1 MTSERNPLDG
11 RTGYLVDMLESLD
24 DVDVQQY
31 IVYWEAR
38 MEELRARGDGYGGWW
53 CSKHVSAGLAERRLR
68 RS

>member
-1 MTSERNPLDG
+1 MTDERDPLAG
-11 RTGYLVDMLESLD
+11 RSGYLVEMLESLD
-24 DVDVQQY
+24 DADVQQY

-53 CSKHVSAGLAERRLR
+53 CSKHVSAGLAEQRRR